1 MVAVLNGADQEQ
13 QRVLAVAAFGRV
25 LNTASPVAPTMITVM
40 IRATADT
47 TMCAVSKLF
56 RARRLSRA
64 RGASALG
71 SSVECGWHSRS

>member
-13 QRVLAVAAFGRV
+13 QRVLAVAAFGR
-25 LNTASPVAPTMITVM
+25 NTASPVAPTMITVM